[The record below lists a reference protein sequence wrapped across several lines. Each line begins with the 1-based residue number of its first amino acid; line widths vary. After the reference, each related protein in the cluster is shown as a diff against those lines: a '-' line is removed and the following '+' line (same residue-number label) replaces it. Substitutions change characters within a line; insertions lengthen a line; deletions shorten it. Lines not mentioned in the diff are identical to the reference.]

1 MRIPVATYRIQFNSD
16 FPFNRAQEII
26 NYLHELGI
34 SDLYASPIFK
44 ARIGSTHG
52 YDIVDQNQ
60 LNPELGTPEDFDQLM
75 EEIKNQG
82 MGWLQDI
89 VPNHMAYDSQNKYL
103 TDIFQYGSDSDYLD
117 FFDID
122 WKHPYSD
129 LKSRVLAP
137 LLGDFY
143 GNCLENRELTISY
156 EEEELCVNYYNLKFP
171 LKIESYTY
179 LVSHRLKELEE
190 RLGRRHPNV
199 IKLLGVLY
207 VLKNIPNEESSQDR
221 RSQALFAKGLLW
233 GLYQENADIKK
244 IIDENIQYLNGETGD
259 AESFN
264 FLDKLL
270 SEQIFRLSYWKVGA
284 EELNYRRFFT
294 VNELISVK
302 VEDEK
307 VFNKTHDLI
316 FKLVRSGKFTGLRI
330 DHIDG
335 LYNPLQY
342 LQSMREK
349 VGNIYLTVEKILE
362 IEEDLP
368 SPWPIEGTSGYEFLI
383 YVNSLFCQSKNEDRF
398 SQIYRDAT
406 GLAVSFKQLL
416 INKKRLIA
424 NRNLAGDADNLAQ
437 LLKQIAGQY
446 RYGRD
451 LTLHGLQTAILEVLV
466 RFPVYRT
473 YIKEGQISEADR
485 YYVHFA
491 VQEAKGKHPELIN
504 ELNLIEKFLLL
515 EYDPYLSEEN
525 KGLWLHFV
533 MKFQQF
539 SGPLTA
545 KGVEDTLFY
554 VYNRFVSLNEVGG
567 APNEFGISPDTLH
580 QFNKKRAKSWPHTLN
595 TTSTHDT
602 KRSEDLRARLNV
614 ISEIPDEWEAQVRTW
629 MALNREQKTET
640 DGRIIPDGND
650 EYFLY
655 QNLIGSYPFDEIEYP
670 EFVERV
676 KQFAIKAVREAKFHT
691 AWLRPDSVYEE
702 GYLAFIDK
710 ILHPS
715 PNNKFLQQFRT
726 FQQKIAFYGIFNSL
740 SQTLIKIT
748 SPGLPDFYQGTEL
761 WDFSLVD
768 PDNRRPVDY
777 QKRMEYLDE
786 IKTRSQKNILS
797 LIEELKQTPEDG
809 RIKLFL
815 TNQGLAIRQQYLEV
829 YQQGT
834 YIPLEVTGEYGEH
847 ILAFG
852 RTYGQTIM
860 ITVVPRFLT
869 SLVEPKQFPLG
880 NNIWKDTA
888 IKLPEDWTNDWKETI
903 TNQRIKGNHSL
914 NIGDIL
920 TVFPVALLGS
930 LSSEN

>member
-1 MRIPVATYRIQFNSD
+1 MPKDCS
-16 FPFNRAQEII
+16 
-26 NYLHELGI
+26 G
-34 SDLYASPIFK
+34 K
-44 ARIGSTHG
+44 
-52 YDIVDQNQ
+52 
-60 LNPELGTPEDFDQLM
+60 
-75 EEIKNQG
+75 
-82 MGWLQDI
+82 
-89 VPNHMAYDSQNKYL
+89 
-103 TDIFQYGSDSDYLD
+103 
-117 FFDID
+117 
-122 WKHPYSD
+122 
-129 LKSRVLAP
+129 
-137 LLGDFY
+137 
-143 GNCLENRELTISY
+143 
-156 EEEELCVNYYNLKFP
+156 
-171 LKIESYTY
+171 
-179 LVSHRLKELEE
+179 
-190 RLGRRHPNV
+190 
-199 IKLLGVLY
+199 
-207 VLKNIPNEESSQDR
+207 
-221 RSQALFAKGLLW
+221 
-233 GLYQENADIKK
+233 LYQENTDIKK

-259 AESFN
+259 SESFN

-270 SEQIFRLSYWKVGA
+270 SEQYFRLSYWKVGA

-316 FKLVRSGKFTGLRI
+316 FKLARSGKFTGLRI

-349 VGNIYLTVEKILE
+349 LGNVYLTVEKILE

-368 SPWPIEGTSGYEFLI
+368 SSWPIEGTSGYEFLI

-473 YIKEGQISEADR
+473 YINEGQVSEADR
-485 YYVHFA
+485 YYVQFA
-491 VQEAKGKHPELIN
+491 VQEAKTKHPELIN

-515 EYDPYLSEEN
+515 EYDPYLSDEN
-525 KGLWLHFV
+525 KKMWLHFV

-567 APNEFGISPDTLH
+567 APNQFGISPDTLH

-629 MALNREQKTET
+629 MALNREHKSGTN
-640 DGRIIPDGND
+640 GCVIPDGND

-655 QNLIGSYPFDEIEYP
+655 QNLIGSYPFNQVEYP
-670 EFVERV
+670 KFVERV

-715 PNNKFLQQFRT
+715 
-726 FQQKIAFYGIFNSL
+726 QK
-740 SQTLIKIT
+740 Q
-748 SPGLPDFYQGTEL
+748 
-761 WDFSLVD
+761 
-768 PDNRRPVDY
+768 
-777 QKRMEYLDE
+777 
-786 IKTRSQKNILS
+786 
-797 LIEELKQTPEDG
+797 
-809 RIKLFL
+809 
-815 TNQGLAIRQQYLEV
+815 
-829 YQQGT
+829 
-834 YIPLEVTGEYGEH
+834 
-847 ILAFG
+847 
-852 RTYGQTIM
+852 
-860 ITVVPRFLT
+860 
-869 SLVEPKQFPLG
+869 
-880 NNIWKDTA
+880 
-888 IKLPEDWTNDWKETI
+888 
-903 TNQRIKGNHSL
+903 
-914 NIGDIL
+914 
-920 TVFPVALLGS
+920 
-930 LSSEN
+930 

>member
-1 MRIPVATYRIQFNSD
+1 MRIPLATYRIQFNPD
-16 FPFNRAQEII
+16 FNFNQTKEII
-26 NYLHELGI
+26 AYLQELGI

-44 ARIGSTHG
+44 ARSGSTHG
-52 YDIVDQNQ
+52 YDVVDPNQ
-60 LNPELGTPEDFDQLM
+60 LNPELGTQEDFDQLM
-75 EEIKNQG
+75 EEVKNNG

-89 VPNHMAYDSQNKYL
+89 VPNHMAYDSQNQYL
-103 TDIFQYGSDSDYLD
+103 TDIFEFGSDSDYLE

-129 LKSRVLAP
+129 FQGRVLAP

-143 GNCLENRELTISY
+143 GNCLENGQLKISY
-156 EEEELCVNYYNLKFP
+156 GEAGLSVNYYSLKFP

-179 LVSHRLKELEE
+179 LITPRLKELED

-207 VLKNIPNEESSQDR
+207 VLKNIPHEESSQDR
-221 RSQALFAKGLLW
+221 RSQAVFAKGLLW
-233 GLYQENADIKK
+233 ELYQENSDIQKF
-244 IIDENIQYLNGETGD
+244 IDENIEYLNGKTGD
-259 AESFN
+259 TESFN
-264 FLDKLL
+264 FLDQLL
-270 SEQIFRLSYWKVGA
+270 SEQFFRLSYWKVGA

-316 FKLVRSGKFTGLRI
+316 LKFVRSGKFTGLRI

-342 LQSMREK
+342 LQGIREK
-349 VGNIYLTVEKILE
+349 VGNVYLTVEKILDV
-362 IEEDLP
+362 EEELP
-368 SPWPIEGTSGYEFLI
+368 SNWPIEGTSGYEFLI
-383 YVNSLFCQSKNEDRF
+383 YLNSLFCQRQNEDRF
-398 SQIYRDAT
+398 SQIYRDVT
-406 GLAVSFKQLL
+406 GLSASFKQLL
-416 INKKRLIA
+416 IDKKRLIA
-424 NRNLAGDADNLAQ
+424 DRNLAGDADNLAG
-437 LLKQIAGQY
+437 LLKRIAGQY

-451 LTLHGLQTAILEVLV
+451 FTLQGLQTAILEVLV

-473 YIKEGQISEADR
+473 YINEGQVSEEDR
-485 YYVHFA
+485 YYVQFA
-491 VQEAKGKHPELIN
+491 IQEAKGQHPELIN

-515 EYDPYLSEEN
+515 EYDDYLSDEN
-525 KGLWLHFV
+525 KQLWLHFV
-533 MKFQQF
+533 SKFQQF

-567 APNEFGISPDTLH
+567 APHQFGISSDMFH
-580 QFNKKRAKSWPHTLN
+580 QFNKKRAKSWPHTMN

-629 MALNREQKTET
+629 IALNRDKKIETE
-640 DGRIIPDGND
+640 GRIIPDGND

-655 QNLIGSYPFDEIEYP
+655 QNLIGSYPFYETEYP

-676 KQFAIKAVREAKFHT
+676 KQFAIKAVREAKVHT

-702 GYLAFIDK
+702 GFFTFVDK
-710 ILHPS
+710 ILNPS
-715 PNNKFLQQFRT
+715 EDNQFLQEFRN
-726 FQQKIAFYGIFNSL
+726 FQQKIAFYGMFNSL

-761 WDFSLVD
+761 WDLSLVD
-768 PDNRRPVDY
+768 PDNRRPVNY
-777 QKRMEYLDE
+777 QKRMQFLEE
-786 IKTRSQKNILS
+786 IKRRSQEDTLS
-797 LIEELKQTPEDG
+797 LIEELKASPEDG
-809 RIKLFL
+809 RMKLFL
-815 TNQGLAIRQQYLEV
+815 IYQGLIVRKQYLEV

-834 YIPLEVTGEYGEH
+834 YIPLEITGDYAEH
-847 ILAFG
+847 ILAFA
-852 RTYGQTIM
+852 RTYGQQII
-860 ITVVPRFLT
+860 ITVVPQFLT
-869 SLVEPKQFPLG
+869 NLVEPQQFPLG
-880 NNIWKDTA
+880 ENIWKDTA
-888 IKLPEDWTNDWKETI
+888 IEIPEDWETDWKNTL
-903 TNQRIKGNHSL
+903 TNQLIKGGHSL
-914 NIGDIL
+914 KIGDIL
-920 TVFPVALLGS
+920 TVFPVALLTS
-930 LSSEN
+930 C

>member
-1 MRIPVATYRIQFNSD
+1 MRIPLATYRIQFNSD
-16 FPFNRAQEII
+16 FPFNHAQAII

-103 TDIFQYGSDSDYLD
+103 TDIFQYGYDSDYLD

-122 WKHPYSD
+122 WKHSHAD
-129 LKSRVLAP
+129 FKGRVLAP

-143 GNCLENRELTISY
+143 GNCLENRQLSICY

-207 VLKNIPNEESSQDR
+207 ILKNIPNETSSQDR

-259 AESFN
+259 TESFN

-307 VFNKTHDLI
+307 VFNKTHELI

-349 VGNIYLTVEKILE
+349 IGNIYLTVEKILE

-406 GLAVSFKQLL
+406 GLAVSFQQLL

-485 YYVHFA
+485 HYVQFA
-491 VQEAKGKHPELIN
+491 IQEAKGKHPELIN

-525 KGLWLHFV
+525 KRLWLHFV

-567 APNEFGISPDTLH
+567 APNHFGISPDTLH
-580 QFNKKRAKSWPHTLN
+580 QFNKKRGKTWPHTLN

-614 ISEIPDEWEAQVRTW
+614 ISEIPDDWEAQVRTW

-640 DGRIIPDGND
+640 NGRIIPDGND

-715 PNNKFLQQFRT
+715 QNNKFLQQFRT

-777 QKRMEYLDE
+777 QKRMEYLKE

-797 LIEELKQTPEDG
+797 LIQELKQTPEDG
-809 RIKLFL
+809 KIKLFL
-815 TNQGLAIRQQYLEV
+815 TTQALAIRQQYLEV

-834 YIPLEVTGEYGEH
+834 YIPLEVTGDYGEH

-852 RTYGQTIM
+852 RTYGQTII

-869 SLVEPKQFPLG
+869 GLVEPKQFPLG

-903 TNQRIKGNHSL
+903 TNQGIKGDNSL
-914 NIGDIL
+914 KIGDIL
-920 TVFPVALLGS
+920 T
-930 LSSEN
+930 

>member
-1 MRIPVATYRIQFNSD
+1 MRIPLATYRIQFNAD
-16 FPFNRAQEII
+16 FNFNHVQEII
-26 NYLHELGI
+26 DYLQDLGI

-44 ARIGSTHG
+44 ARSGSTHG
-52 YDIVDQNQ
+52 YDIVDQSQ
-60 LNPELGTPEDFDQLM
+60 LNPELGTQEDFDQLM
-75 EEIKNQG
+75 EKIKNQG

-103 TDIFQYGSDSDYLD
+103 TDIFEYGADSDYLD

-122 WKHPYSD
+122 WEHPHND
-129 LKSRVLAP
+129 FKGRVLAP

-143 GNCLENRELTISY
+143 GNCLENGQLTISY
-156 EEEELCVNYYNLKFP
+156 EDEVLYVNYYSLKFP

-207 VLKNIPNEESSQDR
+207 VLKNIPNETSSQDR

-233 GLYQENADIKK
+233 ELYQENADIKK

-259 AESFN
+259 SESFN

-342 LQSMREK
+342 LQSIREK
-349 VGNIYLTVEKILE
+349 VGNVYLTVEKILE

-368 SPWPIEGTSGYEFLI
+368 SLWPIEGTSGYEFLI

-466 RFPVYRT
+466 RFRVYRT
-473 YIKEGQISEADR
+473 YINEGQISEADR
-485 YYVHFA
+485 YYVQFA

-515 EYDPYLSEEN
+515 EYDPYLSDEN
-525 KGLWLHFV
+525 KRLWLHFV

-567 APNEFGISPDTLH
+567 APNHFGITPDTLH

-710 ILHPS
+710 ILNTS
-715 PNNKFLQQFRT
+715 QDNNFLQQFIT

-777 QKRMEYLDE
+777 QKRIEFIKE
-786 IKTRSQKNILS
+786 IKTRSQKDILS

-815 TNQGLAIRQQYLEV
+815 TTQALVIRQQYLEV

-834 YIPLEVTGEYGEH
+834 YIPLEVTGDYAEH

-852 RTYGQTIM
+852 RTYGQTIT

-888 IKLPEDWTNDWKETI
+888 IKLPEDWTNDWKEMI

-920 TVFPVALLGS
+920 TVFPVALLATS
-930 LSSEN
+930 CTDN

>member
-16 FPFNRAQEII
+16 FAFNQANEII
-26 NYLHELGI
+26 DYLYELGI

-60 LNPELGTPEDFDQLM
+60 LNPELGTQEDFDQLM
-75 EEIKNQG
+75 EKIKTQG

-103 TDIFQYGSDSDYLD
+103 TDIFQYGYDSDYLD

-122 WKHPYSD
+122 WKHSHAD
-129 LKSRVLAP
+129 FKGRVLAP

-143 GNCLENRELTISY
+143 GNCLENRQLNICY

-179 LVSHRLKELEE
+179 LVSHRLKELEA

-207 VLKNIPNEESSQDR
+207 VLKNIPNETSSQDR

-233 GLYQENADIKK
+233 ELYQENADIKK

-342 LQSMREK
+342 LQCIREK

-368 SPWPIEGTSGYEFLI
+368 SSWPIEGTSGYEFLI
-383 YVNSLFCQSKNEDRF
+383 YVNSLFCQTKNEDRF

-485 YYVHFA
+485 HYVQFA

-525 KGLWLHFV
+525 QQLWLHFV

-567 APNEFGISPDTLH
+567 APNQFGITPDTLH

-629 MALNREQKTET
+629 IALNREQKTET

-710 ILHPS
+710 ILNPS
-715 PNNKFLQQFRT
+715 QNNKFLQQFRT
-726 FQQKIAFYGIFNSL
+726 FQQKIGFYGIFNSL

-777 QKRMEYLDE
+777 QKRMKYLKE

-809 RIKLFL
+809 KIKLFL
-815 TNQGLAIRQQYLEV
+815 TTQALAIRQQYLEV

-834 YIPLEVTGEYGEH
+834 YIPLEVTGNYGEH

-852 RTYGQTIM
+852 RTYGQTIT

-869 SLVEPKQFPLG
+869 GLVEPKHFPLG

-888 IKLPEDWTNDWKETI
+888 IKLPEDWTNDWKEMI
-903 TNQRIKGNHSL
+903 TNQGIKGNHSL
-914 NIGDIL
+914 KIGDIL
-920 TVFPVALLGS
+920 TVFPVGLLA
-930 LSSEN
+930 SSSTHN

>member
-16 FPFNRAQEII
+16 FPFNQAQAII

-75 EEIKNQG
+75 EKIKNQG

-122 WKHPYSD
+122 WKHPDSD

-156 EEEELCVNYYNLKFP
+156 DEEELCVNYYNLKFP

-207 VLKNIPNEESSQDR
+207 VLKNIPNETSSQDR

-259 AESFN
+259 TESFN

-342 LQSMREK
+342 LQSIREK
-349 VGNIYLTVEKILE
+349 AGNIYLTVEKILE

-473 YIKEGQISEADR
+473 YINEGQISEADR
-485 YYVHFA
+485 HYVQFA
-491 VQEAKGKHPELIN
+491 IQEAKGKHPELIN

-525 KGLWLHFV
+525 KRLWLHFV

-567 APNEFGISPDTLH
+567 APNEFGISADTLH

-614 ISEIPDEWEAQVRTW
+614 ISEIPDDWEAQVRTW

-640 DGRIIPDGND
+640 HGRIIPDGND

-710 ILHPS
+710 ILNPS
-715 PNNKFLQQFRT
+715 QDNNFLQQFRT

-777 QKRMEYLDE
+777 QKRMEYLKE

-809 RIKLFL
+809 KIKLFL
-815 TNQGLAIRQQYLEV
+815 TTQALAIRQQYLEV

-834 YIPLEVTGEYGEH
+834 YIPLEITGDYGEH

-852 RTYGQTIM
+852 RTYGQTII
-860 ITVVPRFLT
+860 ITIVPRFLT
-869 SLVEPKQFPLG
+869 NLVEPKQFPLG

-930 LSSEN
+930 LSLEN

>member
-1 MRIPVATYRIQFNSD
+1 MRIPLATYRIQFNRD
-16 FPFNRAQEII
+16 FPFNHAQAII

-75 EEIKNQG
+75 EEIKNHG

-103 TDIFQYGSDSDYLD
+103 TDIFQYGYDSDYLD

-122 WKHPYSD
+122 WEHSHADFKG
-129 LKSRVLAP
+129 RVLAP

-143 GNCLENRELTISY
+143 GNCLENRQLSISY
-156 EEEELCVNYYNLKFP
+156 EEEELCVNYYHLKFP

-179 LVSHRLKELEE
+179 LVSYRLKELEA

-233 GLYQENADIKK
+233 QLYQENVDIKK

-259 AESFN
+259 TESFN

-335 LYNPLQY
+335 LYNPWQY
-342 LQSMREK
+342 LQCIREK

-368 SPWPIEGTSGYEFLI
+368 SSWPIEGTSGYEFLI

-485 YYVHFA
+485 HYVQFA

-515 EYDPYLSEEN
+515 EYDTYLSDEN
-525 KGLWLHFV
+525 KRLWLHFV

-567 APNEFGISPDTLH
+567 APNHFGISPDILH
-580 QFNKKRAKSWPHTLN
+580 QFNKKRAKSCPQTLN

-614 ISEIPDEWEAQVRTW
+614 ISEIPDDWEAQVRTW

-655 QNLIGSYPFDEIEYP
+655 QNLIGAYPFDEAEYP

-710 ILHPS
+710 ILNPS
-715 PNNKFLQQFRT
+715 QNNKFLQQFRK

-777 QKRMEYLDE
+777 QKRMEYLKE

-809 RIKLFL
+809 KIKLFL
-815 TNQGLAIRQQYLEV
+815 TTQALAIRQQYLEV

-834 YIPLEVTGEYGEH
+834 YIPLEVTGEYWEH

-869 SLVEPKQFPLG
+869 NLVEPKQFPVG
-880 NNIWKDTA
+880 NNVWKDTA
-888 IKLPEDWTNDWKETI
+888 ITLPEDWTNDWKETI
-903 TNQRIKGNHSL
+903 TNQLVKWDNSL
-914 NIGDIL
+914 KIGDIL
-920 TVFPVALLGS
+920 TVFPVAVLAS
-930 LSSEN
+930 LSSDG

>member
-1 MRIPVATYRIQFNSD
+1 MRIPLATYRIQFNTN
-16 FPFNRAQEII
+16 FNFNHVKEMID
-26 NYLHELGI
+26 YLQELGI

-44 ARIGSTHG
+44 ARSGSTHG
-52 YDIVDQNQ
+52 YDVVDQNQ
-60 LNPELGTPEDFDQLM
+60 LNPELGTQEDFDQLM
-75 EEIKNQG
+75 EKIKNNG

-103 TDIFQYGSDSDYLD
+103 TDIFEYGSDSDYLD

-122 WKHPYSD
+122 WKHSHD
-129 LKSRVLAP
+129 NFKGRVLAP

-143 GNCLENRELTISY
+143 GNCLENGQLTISY
-156 EEEELCVNYYNLKFP
+156 EEEVLYVNYYSLKFP

-179 LVSHRLKELEE
+179 LVNHRLKELEG

-233 GLYQENADIKK
+233 ELYQENNDIKK
-244 IIDENIQYLNGETGD
+244 IIDENIEYLNGKTGD
-259 AESFN
+259 PESFN
-264 FLDKLL
+264 FLDQLL
-270 SEQIFRLSYWKVGA
+270 SQQIFRLSYWKVGA

-316 FKLVRSGKFTGLRI
+316 FKFVRSGKFTGLRI

-342 LQSMREK
+342 LQGIREK
-349 VGNIYLTVEKILE
+349 VINVYLTVEKILD

-368 SPWPIEGTSGYEFLI
+368 NHWPIEGTSGYEFLI
-383 YVNSLFCQSKNEDRF
+383 YANSLFCHRKNEDRF

-406 GLAVSFKQLL
+406 GLTASFKQLL
-416 INKKRLIA
+416 IDKKRLIA
-424 NRNLAGDADNLAQ
+424 NRNLAGDADNLAG
-437 LLKQIAGQY
+437 LLKHIAGQY

-473 YIKEGQISEADR
+473 YINEGQVSEEDR
-485 YYVHFA
+485 YYVQFA
-491 VQEAKGKHPELIN
+491 IQEAKGQHPELIN
-504 ELNLIEKFLLL
+504 ELNLIKKFLLL
-515 EYDPYLSEEN
+515 EYDHYLSDEN
-525 KGLWLHFV
+525 KQLWLHFV

-567 APNEFGISPDTLH
+567 APDQFGIIPDTFH
-580 QFNKKRAKSWPHTLN
+580 QFNKKRAKSWPHTMN

-629 MALNREQKTET
+629 MALNRDKKTET

-655 QNLIGSYPFDEIEYP
+655 QNLIGSYPFYQAEYP

-676 KQFAIKAVREAKFHT
+676 KQFAIKAVREAKVHT
-691 AWLRPDSVYEE
+691 AWLRPDSVYED
-702 GYLAFIDK
+702 GFLAFIDK
-710 ILHPS
+710 ILNAS
-715 PNNKFLQQFRT
+715 ENNQFLQEFKT
-726 FQQKIAFYGIFNSL
+726 FQQKIAFYGMFNSL

-761 WDFSLVD
+761 WDLSLVD

-777 QKRMEYLDE
+777 KKRIKFLEE
-786 IKTRSQKNILS
+786 IKSRSQEDILS
-797 LIEELKQTPEDG
+797 LIELG
-809 RIKLFL
+809 LFS
-815 TNQGLAIRQQYLEV
+815 T
-829 YQQGT
+829 
-834 YIPLEVTGEYGEH
+834 
-847 ILAFG
+847 F
-852 RTYGQTIM
+852 
-860 ITVVPRFLT
+860 
-869 SLVEPKQFPLG
+869 
-880 NNIWKDTA
+880 
-888 IKLPEDWTNDWKETI
+888 WTDFFE
-903 TNQRIKGNHSL
+903 
-914 NIGDIL
+914 
-920 TVFPVALLGS
+920 
-930 LSSEN
+930 

>member
-1 MRIPVATYRIQFNSD
+1 MRIPLATYRIQFNPD
-16 FPFNRAQEII
+16 FNFNQTKEII
-26 NYLHELGI
+26 AYLQELGI

-44 ARIGSTHG
+44 ARSGSTHG
-52 YDIVDQNQ
+52 YDVVDPNQ
-60 LNPELGTPEDFDQLM
+60 LNPELGTQEDFDQLM
-75 EEIKNQG
+75 EEVKNNG

-89 VPNHMAYDSQNKYL
+89 VPNHMAYDSQNQYL
-103 TDIFQYGSDSDYLD
+103 TDIFEFGSDSDYLE

-129 LKSRVLAP
+129 FQGRVLAP

-143 GNCLENRELTISY
+143 GNCLENGQLKISY
-156 EEEELCVNYYNLKFP
+156 GEAGLSVNYYSLKFP

-179 LVSHRLKELEE
+179 LITPRLKELEE

-207 VLKNIPNEESSQDR
+207 VLKNIPHEESSQDR
-221 RSQALFAKGLLW
+221 RSQAVFAKGLLW
-233 GLYQENADIKK
+233 ELYQENSDIQKF
-244 IIDENIQYLNGETGD
+244 IDENIEYLNGKTGD
-259 AESFN
+259 PESFN
-264 FLDKLL
+264 FLDQLL
-270 SEQIFRLSYWKVGA
+270 SEQFFRLSYWKVGA

-316 FKLVRSGKFTGLRI
+316 FKFVRSGKFTGLRI

-342 LQSMREK
+342 LQGIREK
-349 VGNIYLTVEKILE
+349 VGNVYLTVEKILD
-362 IEEDLP
+362 IEENLP
-368 SPWPIEGTSGYEFLI
+368 SSWPMEGTSGYEFLI
-383 YVNSLFCQSKNEDRF
+383 YLNNLFCQRKNEDRF
-398 SQIYRDAT
+398 SQIYRDVT
-406 GLAVSFKQLL
+406 GLSVSFKQLL
-416 INKKRLIA
+416 IDKKRLIA
-424 NRNLAGDADNLAQ
+424 DRNLAGDADNLAG
-437 LLKQIAGQY
+437 LLKRIAGQY

-451 LTLHGLQTAILEVLV
+451 FTLHGLQTAILEVLV

-473 YIKEGQISEADR
+473 YINEGQVSEEDR
-485 YYVHFA
+485 YYVQFA
-491 VQEAKGKHPELIN
+491 IQEAKGQHPELIN

-515 EYDPYLSEEN
+515 EYDDYLSDEN
-525 KGLWLHFV
+525 KQLWLHFV
-533 MKFQQF
+533 RKLQQF

-567 APNEFGISPDTLH
+567 APYQFGISSDTFH
-580 QFNKKRAKSWPHTLN
+580 QFNKKQAKSWPHKMN

-629 MALNREQKTET
+629 IALNRDHKIET

-655 QNLIGSYPFDEIEYP
+655 QNLIGSYPFYEAEYP

-676 KQFAIKAVREAKFHT
+676 KQFAIKAVREAKVHT

-702 GYLAFIDK
+702 GFFTFVDK
-710 ILHPS
+710 ILNPS
-715 PNNKFLQQFRT
+715 EDNQFLQEFRN

-761 WDFSLVD
+761 WDLSLVD
-768 PDNRRPVDY
+768 PDNRRFVDY
-777 QKRMEYLDE
+777 QKRMQFLEE
-786 IKTRSQKNILS
+786 IKRRSQEDILS
-797 LIEELKQTPEDG
+797 LIEELKSTPEDG
-809 RIKLFL
+809 RMKLFL
-815 TNQGLAIRQQYLEV
+815 IYQGLIVRKQYLEV

-834 YIPLEVTGEYGEH
+834 YIPLEITGDYAEH
-847 ILAFG
+847 ILAFA
-852 RTYGQTIM
+852 RTYGQQIIITI
-860 ITVVPRFLT
+860 VPQFLT
-869 SLVEPKQFPLG
+869 NLVEPKQFPLG
-880 NNIWKDTA
+880 QMIWKDTA
-888 IKLPEDWTNDWKETI
+888 IEIPEEWSTDWEDTLTH
-903 TNQRIKGNHSL
+903 QLIKGSPSL
-914 NIGDIL
+914 KIGDIL
-920 TVFPVALLGS
+920 TVFPVALLTS
-930 LSSEN
+930 C

>member
-1 MRIPVATYRIQFNSD
+1 MRIPLATYRIQFNSD
-16 FPFNRAQEII
+16 FPFNHAQEII

-44 ARIGSTHG
+44 ARSGSTHG

-60 LNPELGTPEDFDQLM
+60 LNPELGTPEDFDALI
-75 EEIKNQG
+75 EELKNKG

-207 VLKNIPNEESSQDR
+207 ILKNIPNETSSQDR

-259 AESFN
+259 TESFN

-316 FKLVRSGKFTGLRI
+316 FKLLRSGKFTGLRI

-342 LQSMREK
+342 LQSIREK

-368 SPWPIEGTSGYEFLI
+368 SHWPIEGTSGYEFLI
-383 YVNSLFCQSKNEDRF
+383 YVNNLFCQSTNEDRF

-406 GLAVSFKQLL
+406 GLTASFKQLL

-424 NRNLAGDADNLAQ
+424 DRNLAGDADNLAQ

-473 YIKEGQISEADR
+473 YINEGQVSEADR
-485 YYVHFA
+485 HYVQFA
-491 VQEAKGKHPELIN
+491 IQEAKGKHPELIN

-525 KGLWLHFV
+525 KQLWLHFV

-567 APNEFGISPDTLH
+567 APNHFGISPDTLH

-710 ILHPS
+710 ILNPS
-715 PNNKFLQQFRT
+715 ENNKFLQEFRK
-726 FQQKIAFYGIFNSL
+726 FKQKIAFYGIFNSL

-777 QKRMEYLDE
+777 QKRIEFIQE
-786 IKTRSQKNILS
+786 IKSRSQKDILS
-797 LIEELKQTPEDG
+797 LIEDLKQTPKDG

-815 TNQGLAIRQQYLEV
+815 ITQGLAIRKQYLEV

-834 YIPLEVTGEYGEH
+834 YIPLEVTGDYGEH

-852 RTYGQTIM
+852 RTYGQTIT

-880 NNIWKDTA
+880 NNIWQDTA
-888 IKLPEDWTNDWKETI
+888 IKLPEDWTTNWKEMI
-903 TNQRIKGNHSL
+903 TNQGIKGNHFL
-914 NIGDIL
+914 KIGDIL
-920 TVFPVALLGS
+920 TVFPVALLATS
-930 LSSEN
+930 CTDN